1 MNTDADADVDADVDP
16 DAGPASAVGVDE
28 ATAATAGNGRGDD
41 GLGRRI
47 AAWYGEWYLRLYAVL
62 SVCIVLGAGY
72 GYATGAL
79 SWWNAGSMVVVLAA
93 LTLFV
98 RWRRTVDPAFGANE
112 Q

>member
-1 MNTDADADVDADVDP
+1 MNADADADVDADVDP
-16 DAGPASAVGVDE
+16 DAGSTSAVDVDE
-28 ATAATAGNGRGDD
+28 ATETTAGEGTD
-41 GLGRRI
+41 GFGRRL

-72 GYATGAL
+72 GYAIGAL

-98 RWRRTVDPAFGANE
+98 RWRRGVDPAFGANE